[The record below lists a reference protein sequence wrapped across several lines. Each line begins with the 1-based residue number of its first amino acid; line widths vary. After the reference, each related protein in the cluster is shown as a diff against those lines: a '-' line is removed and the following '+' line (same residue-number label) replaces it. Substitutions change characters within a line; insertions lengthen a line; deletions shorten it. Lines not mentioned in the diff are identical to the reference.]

1 MEQLRALLIASY
13 GRHYLA
19 QRLVKDVRG
28 NASPVGELIQVS
40 TPAKQHIGAV
50 GDRMLLEMTSP
61 NQARIIEIEPRE
73 NLLYRSD
80 AFKSK
85 LIASNVDQIL
95 VVLAT
100 QPACSPDLLGRA
112 VVAAEANQIGLHIL
126 LNKSDLKANLAQ
138 AHKLT
143 APYARMGYPVTE
155 VSAKFDPASIA
166 ALRPAIQGKVSV
178 FVGQSGMGKSS
189 LLNAWVPQAAALTQE
204 YSIRLDTGKHTTTA
218 CRYFEL
224 PKEWGR
230 NADGKMGALIDS
242 PGFQEFGLAHMSVS
256 ELEHAFREFKDLIGQ
271 CRFHNCAHESEPDC
285 AMREAVLRQEI
296 APERLALF
304 RQLRS
309 DSKTADNQIQ
319 GISQAK
325 ERWSAL
331 AIKPSK
337 R

>member
-19 QRLVKDVRG
+19 QRLVKDEQG
-28 NASPVGELIQVS
+28 NESPKGELIQVS

-50 GDRMLLEMTSP
+50 GDRMLLEMTSA
-61 NQARIIEIEPRE
+61 NQARIIQIDPRE

-85 LIASNVDQIL
+85 LIAANVDQIL

-100 QPACSPDLLGRA
+100 QPAFSPDLLGRA

-126 LNKSDLKANLAQ
+126 LNKSDLKDNLAQ
-138 AHKLT
+138 ARNII

-155 VSAKFDPASIA
+155 VSAKFDADSIA

-204 YSIRLDTGKHTTTA
+204 YSVRLDTGKHTTTA

-224 PKEWGR
+224 PEEWGR
-230 NADGKMGALIDS
+230 NAEGKLGALIDS

-256 ELEHAFREFKDLIGQ
+256 ELEHAFREFKHLMGQ
-271 CRFHNCAHESEPDC
+271 CRFHNCAHETEPDC
-285 AMREAVLRQEI
+285 AVREAVLRHEI
-296 APERLALF
+296 APERLTLF

-309 DSKTADNQIQ
+309 DSKTADTQIQ

>member
-1 MEQLRALLIASY
+1 MEQFRALLTASF

-19 QRLVKDVRG
+19 QRLVTDALA
-28 NASPVGELIQVS
+28 NESPGGPLIQVS

-50 GDRMLLEMTSP
+50 GDHLLLEMTSTD
-61 NQARIIEIEPRE
+61 QARIIAIEPRE
-73 NLLYRSD
+73 NILYRSD

-85 LIASNVDQIL
+85 IIASNVDQIL

-100 QPACSPDLLGRA
+100 QPTFSPDLLGRA
-112 VVAAEANQIGLHIL
+112 VVAAEANQLGLHIL
-126 LNKSDLKANLAQ
+126 LNKCDLQDNLSQ
-138 AHKLT
+138 ARKII
-143 APYARMGYPVTE
+143 APYARMGYPVSE
-155 VSAKFDPASIA
+155 VSAKFDPASIH
-166 ALRPAIQGKVSV
+166 ALRSALQGKVSV

-189 LLNAWVPQAAALTQE
+189 LLNAWVPNAAALTQE
-204 YSIRLDTGKHTTTA
+204 YSVRLDTGKHTTTA

-224 PKEWGR
+224 PESWGR
-230 NADGKMGALIDS
+230 NDAGKLGALIDS

-256 ELEHAFREFKDLIGQ
+256 ELQHAFREFQDLLGK
-271 CRFHNCAHESEPDC
+271 CRFHNCAHQSEPDC
-285 AMREAVLRQEI
+285 AVREAVNQNAI

-309 DSKTADNQIQ
+309 DSKTADTQIQ

-325 ERWSAL
+325 ERWSTL